1 MEKTQNDK
9 RSSKLVI
16 EEWNGSSSTKL
27 CKTATI
33 TATSLLSLSIQR
45 SGSPFHHIWRRV
57 LQAFVPEAKLFYFF
71 FPYFSLIFV
80 VSLFI
85 FHFL

>member
-45 SGSPFHHIWRRV
+45 LILFLYCHFP
-57 LQAFVPEAKLFYFF
+57 FYFPLKYLPF
-71 FPYFSLIFV
+71 FFSKIRN
-80 VSLFI
+80 
-85 FHFL
+85 FL